1 MRPDRIV
8 IGEVRGREALDLLT
22 GLNTGHEGALSTVH
36 ANSPADALRRLETLA
51 LMAGVGLP
59 HEAIRDQVKRG
70 IELVVHLART
80 PEGVRRVVEVGEV
93 VAALGGVGVRQVW
106 RR

>member
-1 MRPDRIV
+1 
-8 IGEVRGREALDLLT
+8 
-22 GLNTGHEGALSTVH
+22 VH

-59 HEAIRDQVKRG
+59 HEAIREQVRRG
-70 IELVVHLART
+70 IELVVHLTRS
-80 PEGVRRVVEVGEV
+80 PQGERRVVEVGQV
-93 VAALGGVGVRQVW
+93 VPAVGGVGIREVW